1 MIIIISICN
10 YFNLDANLKLQANI
24 DRVLNIFEETSRQLL
39 ESNSIQNQLADKL
52 EECQQDLAN
61 FKVKYQNLEIDFE
74 EKQND
79 ALRKINNLEGRNFI

>member
-1 MIIIISICN
+1 M
-10 YFNLDANLKLQANI
+10 QANI

-52 EECQQDLAN
+52 EECQNDLAN

-74 EKQND
+74 EKQNE
-79 ALRKINNLEGRNFI
+79 ALKKINNLEGRNFI

>member
-61 FKVKYQNLEIDFE
+61 FKVKYQNLEIDFD